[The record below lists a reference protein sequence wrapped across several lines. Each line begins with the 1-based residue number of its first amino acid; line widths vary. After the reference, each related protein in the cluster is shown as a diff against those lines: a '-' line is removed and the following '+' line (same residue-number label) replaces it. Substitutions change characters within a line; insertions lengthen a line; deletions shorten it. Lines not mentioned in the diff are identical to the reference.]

1 MRIQKTSETTPS
13 MASVVN
19 EINNSTTD
27 TYSCK
32 NIDDRFNGNRIY
44 AQTEIDTGKL
54 WIDGK
59 HIYRKVYYNSSY
71 SQNASTT
78 ADVSFSLPNLD
89 NIVNVYGSA
98 KTTNNAIYPLPN
110 SMWAN
115 ISGMQYSWNISSF
128 TSSGFKIN
136 TGSDNPLSNMKIYLV
151 IEYTKTTD

>member
-1 MRIQKTSETTPS
+1 MRIKKTSETTPS

-59 HIYRKVYYNSSY
+59 SIYRKVVSGSI
-71 SQNASTT
+71 SGTT
-78 ADVSFSLPNLD
+78 GTIQVPNLETL
-89 NIVNVYGSA
+89 VKYYGICTIAGGTDKRPFPFYEANTSGH
-98 KTTNNAIYPLPN
+98 LFDF
-110 SMWAN
+110 SMF
-115 ISGMQYSWNISSF
+115 G
-128 TSSGFKIN
+128 SGFIN
-136 TGSDNPLSNMKIYLV
+136 YVSNWSTATYTIVL
-151 IEYTKTTD
+151 EYTKSSS